1 MFNIFVSLS
10 INSSFD
16 FSITVEY
23 VALASF
29 VLVLTSKNIHYQFY
43 QYNNHQP
50 YRDLTLVKSNCVIPN
65 CKQIILSFIF

>member
-23 VALASF
+23 VKALASF
-29 VLVLTSKNIHYQFY
+29 VLVLTSKKYSL
-43 QYNNHQP
+43 P
-50 YRDLTLVKSNCVIPN
+50 VLPV
-65 CKQIILSFIF
+65 

>member
-23 VALASF
+23 VKALASF
-29 VLVLTSKNIHYQFY
+29 LVLTSKKYSL
-43 QYNNHQP
+43 P
-50 YRDLTLVKSNCVIPN
+50 VLPV
-65 CKQIILSFIF
+65 

>member
-23 VALASF
+23 VKALASF
-29 VLVLTSKNIHYQFY
+29 VLFNQKKYSLPVL
-43 QYNNHQP
+43 P
-50 YRDLTLVKSNCVIPN
+50 V
-65 CKQIILSFIF
+65 

>member
-23 VALASF
+23 VKTHHLF
-29 VLVLTSKNIHYQFY
+29 LFNFKNIHYQFY

-50 YRDLTLVKSNCVIPN
+50 YRDLLRLLCYTKLF
-65 CKQIILSFIF
+65 KQLHHFSFIF